1 MLRYDVTD
9 VLCEDQTC
17 ELPGDCVVRAVVGR
31 VVLLRRLKFKR
42 EFFVPFVPTRSLL
55 LVFPTRDPL
64 DGEVLRPGTVE
75 AVARYLRWLA
85 DGLPPDSPLRPRAL
99 LACTHSG
106 CTVMTL
112 DCADVLTAIALHA
125 RAQEDD
131 APVLGTRRVM
141 VFPCD
146 QDEEHPGADY
156 YVVPTCTI
164 CAERLEPTLTGYTA
178 RTCRCDP
185 PSACACMTEHSS
197 CVVCTTLLRMQRG
210 GGSNVPCEVC
220 HLAGDPWICLVCGF
234 VGCSRYQAQHAKH
247 HFLQER
253 HFFSMSLLTQQI
265 WDYDSDA
272 FVHRVVVLFDTATGA
287 MQRVQYPDRDNLP
300 SSLVDDTG
308 DTVTAEKAN
317 KKHINA
323 KYDSKVETSNETLA
337 LMIKH
342 QLDTSRAE
350 YESEHEEQQRL
361 QKQGKQNLS
370 LTLQK
375 FYDIDATEI
384 YSKMNLEKEY
394 GGARQRWLSLFLG
407 NRNLDDEVQQCK
419 CEVSRL
425 TELLNELNSEL
436 RSVVE
441 YYATGEHRLLVEI
454 ADLEETIKE
463 VETNVRMRK
472 QLENRLGGDSC
483 QTICVMGDGNDNSTK
498 KTNKQKKQ
506 KK

>member
-1 MLRYDVTD
+1 MLSYHVTD

-17 ELPGDCVVRAVVGR
+17 ELPGDCVVPAVVGR
-31 VVLLRRLKFKR
+31 VVLHRRLKFKR
-42 EFFVPFVPTRSLL
+42 EFFVPFLPTRSLL
-55 LVFPTRDPL
+55 LIFPTRDPL
-64 DGEVLRPGTVE
+64 DGVALRPT
-75 AVARYLRWLA
+75 ALAALARYLRWLA
-85 DGLPPDSPLRPRAL
+85 ADLPPESPARPRGL
-99 LACTHSG
+99 FVCTHSG
-106 CTVMTL
+106 CTVMVL
-112 DCADVLTAIALHA
+112 DCGDVLTAIALHA

-141 VFPCD
+141 VFPSD
-146 QDEEHPGADY
+146 VDEGRPETDY

-197 CVVCTTLLRMQRG
+197 CVVCAALLRMQRG

-300 SSLVDDTG
+300 SSLADDTG
-308 DTVTAEKAN
+308 DTVTAEKAK

-323 KYDSKVETSNETLA
+323 KYDSTVETSNEQLA

-342 QLDTSRAE
+342 QLDVRRAE
-350 YESEHEEQQRL
+350 YESVQEED
-361 QKQGKQNLS
+361 QGKQNLS
-370 LTLQK
+370 FSLGRY
-375 FYDIDATEI
+375 YDDVSEI
-384 YSKMNLEKEY
+384 YSEMIFEKEHS
-394 GGARQRWLSLFLG
+394 GNRQKWLSLFLG
-407 NRNLDDEVQQCK
+407 NRYLDDELRQCK

-425 TELLNELNSEL
+425 EELLNNLNSEL

-441 YYATGEHRLLVEI
+441 HYATGEHRLLDQI
-454 ADLEETIKE
+454 ADLQETIKE
-463 VETNVRMRK
+463 VEANVRMRK
-472 QLENRLGGDSC
+472 QLENRLGGDGC
-483 QTICVMGDGNDNSTK
+483 QTICVMGDGNDKSTK
-498 KTNKQKKQ
+498 DTKKNKKNKR
-506 KK
+506 